1 MLVVGRRGRELRTV
15 EAGVAVGDVL
25 GVNIANVVV
34 PNQREIVA
42 CRLERSRI
50 DSLSHVLL
58 YRLARIGEE
67 PRLVEVVGRIIL
79 GEAPLTVYPH
89 LVPVM
94 IAAIVVPS
102 RSARYARRDAYGAER
117 IGKQDREARARSHVL
132 THRLVRSLVGLLA
145 LRVVVDEQLVAHV
158 LVHRVDSLAHRLARS
173 HILLEALVE
182 VLAPVLARLVQIHV
196 SHHVVQEHAVGH
208 GLCPWK
214 LGTSLVSVLNVLKK
228 EVG

>member
-1 MLVVGRRGRELRTV
+1 MVLILEHHHAQSHVLAVVGNSRELCTV

-34 PNQREIVA
+34 PNQREVIA

-67 PRLVEVVGRIIL
+67 PRLVEVVRRIVL

-94 IAAIVVPS
+94 IAAVVVPS
-102 RSARYARRDAYGAER
+102 RSASHARRDAYGAER
-117 IGKQDREARARSHVL
+117 IGKQDRETRARSHVL
-132 THRLVRSLVGLLA
+132 TH
-145 LRVVVDEQLVAHV
+145 
-158 LVHRVDSLAHRLARS
+158 
-173 HILLEALVE
+173 
-182 VLAPVLARLVQIHV
+182 
-196 SHHVVQEHAVGH
+196 
-208 GLCPWK
+208 
-214 LGTSLVSVLNVLKK
+214 
-228 EVG
+228 